1 MTSKD
6 SELQEINETVNEENQ
21 QLKRRETRLK
31 RIICF
36 LSILITITSSV
47 LITIFILKADE
58 IFHSCENGNE
68 FIFQSVKEMRELH
81 EQTQKM
87 NRELVDFL
95 VSHEVNQGI
104 RNQQILDEGN
114 GFSWTYF
121 GK

>member
-6 SELQEINETVNEENQ
+6 TELEIYETLNEENR
-21 QLKRRETRLK
+21 QLKKRETRSK
-31 RIICF
+31 RIIFF

-47 LITIFILKADE
+47 LITIFILNADE

-68 FIFQSVKEMRELH
+68 LISQSVEEMRELH

-87 NRELVDFL
+87 NRELMDFL
-95 VSHEVNQGI
+95 FSHEINQGI

-114 GFSWTYF
+114 GFLWTHF
-121 GK
+121 WK

>member
-6 SELQEINETVNEENQ
+6 SELQEIYKTVNEENQ
-21 QLKRRETRLK
+21 QLKRRETRSK

-36 LSILITITSSV
+36 LSVLIIITSSV

-68 FIFQSVKEMRELH
+68 FISQSVDEMRELH
-81 EQTQKM
+81 EQTQKL
-87 NRELVDFL
+87 NRELIDFL
-95 VSHEVNQGI
+95 VSHEINQGI

-114 GFSWTYF
+114 GFS
-121 GK
+121 